1 MTNDTSI
8 SEREREIL
16 RLVATGATNQQIAN
30 QLQISINTVK
40 VHLRNI
46 FSKIGAVSRTDATVY
61 AMRNGLVPGLAAPPE
76 EGPPSFSPLLSDLL
90 AEVPPL
96 PIEEPVSVTHGIPS
110 APPVAELPP
119 SLVTAPRRPFPLPL
133 LWLAVGLVA
142 VLAAAMFWLGRA
154 DSNNTPTATIAAV
167 ATAPVERSPT
177 GRWTIHTPLP
187 RPRDGFALAA
197 YDPEG
202 RLFVIGGSAADGQE
216 LAQLDRY
223 DPQTDLWVP
232 LANKPTAVSDVQ
244 AITLR
249 GRIYV
254 PGGATSTGPTAA
266 FEAYDLREQSW
277 GPLPPLPAPR
287 SRYALTVWEGKI
299 FLIGGWDGN
308 APVAD
313 VQIYDPETSLWTPG
327 PALPSARMAASATV
341 VAGQIYLVGGESD
354 GAPLSES
361 LRLDPSGGTSAR
373 WERIA
378 PLPQPVARP
387 VAITVINALLI
398 FDAVGRVGWQ
408 YNAPADAWSRYA
420 LPADAPIAPNAVLLN
435 TSIFFVANA
444 TAPTPGGIGE
454 YHVIFTI
461 FVPIRDS
468 APTNP

>member
-61 AMRNGLVPGLAAPPE
+61 AMRNGLVPGLAAPPDE
-76 EGPPSFSPLLSDLL
+76 VPPSPLPLLSDLL

-96 PIEEPVSVTHGIPS
+96 PAEEPVSVPLVVPS

-119 SLVTAPRRPFPLPL
+119 PPVTAPRRPLPLPL

-142 VLAAAMFWLGRA
+142 VLAAVMFWLGRA
-154 DSNNTPTATIAAV
+154 DSTNTPTATLAAV
-167 ATAPVERSPT
+167 ATATVERSPT

-187 RPRDGFALAA
+187 RPRDAFALTA

-202 RLFVIGGSAADGQE
+202 RLFVIGGSADGQV

-223 DPQTDLWVP
+223 DPQTDLWVA
-232 LANKPTAVSDVQ
+232 LADKPTAVSDVQ
-244 AITLR
+244 AIALR

-254 PGGATSTGPTAA
+254 PGGTTSTGPTTV
-266 FEAYDLREQSW
+266 FEAYDLHEQSW
-277 GPLPPLPAPR
+277 EPLPSLPAHR

-299 FLIGGWDGN
+299 FLIGGWDGH

-313 VQIYDPETSLWTPG
+313 VQIYDPETGLWTPG
-327 PALPSARMAASATV
+327 PTLPSARMAAGATV

-354 GAPLSES
+354 SAPLSES

-387 VAITVINALLI
+387 VAITVINSLLI

-444 TAPTPGGIGE
+444 TAPMPGAIGE

-461 FVPIRDS
+461 FVPVRDGAS
-468 APTNP
+468 TNP

>member
-61 AMRNGLVPGLAAPPE
+61 AMRNGLVPGLTAPPE
-76 EGPPSFSPLLSDLL
+76 EVPPSPLPLLSDLL
-90 AEVPPL
+90 ADVPPL
-96 PIEEPVSVTHGIPS
+96 PATEQMSVSRVVS
-110 APPVAELPP
+110 LAPPVAELP
-119 SLVTAPRRPFPLPL
+119 LPRATSRHRPFPMPL

-154 DSNNTPTATIAAV
+154 GSPSAPLSMTGAMATV
-167 ATAPVERSPT
+167 PVERSPT
-177 GRWTIHTPLP
+177 GRWTMHTPLP
-187 RPRDGFALAA
+187 RPRDDFALAA
-197 YDPEG
+197 YDLEG
-202 RLFVIGGSAADGQE
+202 RLFVLGGRAAGQV

-223 DPQTDLWVP
+223 DPQTGLWVA
-232 LANKPTAVSDVQ
+232 LADKPTAVSDVQ

-254 PGGATSTGPTAA
+254 PGGASGTGPTTT
-266 FEAYDLREQSW
+266 FEAYDPREQSW
-277 GPLPPLPAPR
+277 EQLPPLPAPR

-299 FLIGGWDGN
+299 FLIGGWDGH

-313 VQIYDPETSLWTPG
+313 VLIYDPETRLWSTG

-378 PLPQPVARP
+378 PLPQPVAHP

-420 LPADAPIAPNAVLLN
+420 LPADAPIAPNAALLN

-444 TAPTPGGIGE
+444 TAPTPGAIGE
-454 YHVIFTI
+454 YHVIFTV
-461 FVPIRDS
+461 FVPIRES

>member
-61 AMRNGLVPGLAAPPE
+61 AMRNGLVPGFASPPDE
-76 EGPPSFSPLLSDLL
+76 VPPSPLPLLSDLL

-96 PIEEPVSVTHGIPS
+96 PAEEPVNVTLVVPS
-110 APPVAELPP
+110 APLVAELPP
-119 SLVTAPRRPFPLPL
+119 PLATPRHRSFPLPL

-154 DSNNTPTATIAAV
+154 GSPSLPLNATVAV
-167 ATAPVERSPT
+167 ATAPAERSPT

-187 RPRDGFALAA
+187 RPRDDFALAA

-202 RLFVIGGSAADGQE
+202 RLFVLGGRAAGQDV
-216 LAQLDRY
+216 ASLDRY
-223 DPQTDLWVP
+223 DPQTGLWVA
-232 LANKPTAVSDVQ
+232 LADKPTAVSDVQ

-277 GPLPPLPAPR
+277 GPLPTLSAPR

-341 VAGQIYLVGGESD
+341 VAGQIYLVGGEGD

-435 TSIFFVANA
+435 TSIFFVANT
-444 TAPTPGGIGE
+444 TAPTPGTIGE

-461 FVPIRDS
+461 FVPIRES